1 MWKSRASDRAE
12 LKAVEYR
19 SGMAW
24 NDSAPRDR
32 AAAQILTVF
41 GSLVTAASCILL
53 WSTLAFGRFDDVTR
67 LGIPVWLLAG
77 LGIGGGLWIVWR
89 GIAMYRADQSPRR

>member
-1 MWKSRASDRAE
+1 MEVTGVRSRRAQGGRVPFGHGLERQRTPDRAT
-12 LKAVEYR
+12 
-19 SGMAW
+19 
-24 NDSAPRDR
+24 
-32 AAAQILTVF
+32 AQILIVF

-89 GIAMYRADQSPRR
+89 GIAMYRANQSPRR